1 LKKLLNIGMTN
12 MKYSPQH
19 TGQLADK
26 SDRPNVN

>member
-1 LKKLLNIGMTN
+1 MTN